1 MGQPFKSSSQVA
13 GETLMVQLIGDL
25 AEGAVLPEI
34 SSEPKMNINVGKIT
48 KLNSYGT
55 RLWCIWVNK
64 FKEPVHIYLEECPVI
79 FVKSF
84 SMVKGFLPENME
96 VLSFYIPFYS
106 DATGER
112 QDFLA
117 LKGKH
122 FFEGGKLDIPQLKDS
137 KGNSMEMDIIPSS
150 YLAFLNE

>member
-1 MGQPFKSSSQVA
+1 MAQAFKGESKKA
-13 GETLMVQLIGDL
+13 GDTLVVKLSGDL

-34 SSEPKMNINVGKIT
+34 ESEPKININVGKIT

-55 RLWCIWVNK
+55 RLWCIWVNR
-64 FKEPVHIYLEECPVI
+64 FKEPTQMYLEECPVI

-84 SMVKGFLPENME
+84 SMVKGFLPANME
-96 VLSFYIPFYS
+96 VLSFYVPFYS

-122 FFEGGKLDIPQLKDS
+122 FFDGGKLDIPEVKDS
-137 KGNSMEMDIIPSS
+137 KGNPMEMDIIPAT
-150 YLAFLNE
+150 YLAFLSE